1 MHNSRDNFRFLTE
14 APVHRVVLT
23 MAVPT
28 IISMLVTALYNL
40 ADTFFVSQINTQA
53 TAAVGIV
60 FSIMNT
66 LEDVAKENQL
76 DAIQSVTVEV
86 GEVSAVIPEYLTD
99 CWGWARKKREL
110 MQNCRLLVE
119 TLPAVTHCGGCGEDY
134 PTVEYGRICPHCGSE
149 KTWLLTGNEINIK
162 EITVDE

>member
-1 MHNSRDNFRFLTE
+1 MHEL
-14 APVHRVVLT
+14 
-23 MAVPT
+23 
-28 IISMLVTALYNL
+28 
-40 ADTFFVSQINTQA
+40 
-53 TAAVGIV
+53 GIV
-60 FSIMNT
+60 FSIMDT

-119 TLPAVTHCGGCGEDY
+119 TLPAVTHCETCGRDY
-134 PTVEYGRICPHCGSE
+134 GTVAHGRVCPHCGSE
-149 KTWLLTGNEINIK
+149 KTYLLTGSEINIK
-162 EITVDE
+162 EIAAC